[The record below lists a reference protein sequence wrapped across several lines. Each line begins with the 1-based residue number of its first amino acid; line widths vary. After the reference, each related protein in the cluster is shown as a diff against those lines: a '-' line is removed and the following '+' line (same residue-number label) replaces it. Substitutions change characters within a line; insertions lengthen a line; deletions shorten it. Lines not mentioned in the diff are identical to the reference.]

1 MAERRMFSK
10 AVFDSDK
17 FMSLPFSA
25 QAFYTHLAMR
35 ADDDG
40 FVGNAKSILRMVGA
54 SEDDF
59 STLVENG
66 YLRVFDSAV
75 VAVVHWKTHNYIQKD
90 RYKPS
95 IYKKERALMYPECDK
110 KTDDV
115 YADICEE
122 NIVVS
127 DLDTQDRLGKDRL
140 GKGSTEKDST
150 DTKEQRASSNQAS
163 RNEVRTFLGVP
174 ENECEKIIAL
184 YNSVCTFLPKVQSAT
199 GDRKHNVALLLKKY
213 TPQQIEEVFKKA
225 QGCDFL
231 CGKGGR
237 GWKASFDWL
246 IREDNFLRVYEGA
259 YNTQKKNPGEET
271 CSYDLDEYERKTAH
285 WLEDLQY

>member
-1 MAERRMFSK
+1 MFSK

-54 SEDDF
+54 KEEDF
-59 STLVENG
+59 NLLVEQG
-66 YLRVFDSAV
+66 YLRVFDSSV
-75 VAVVHWKTHNYIQKD
+75 VAIVHWKVHNYIQKD

-95 IYKKERALMYPECDK
+95 IYREERALMYPEFADK
-110 KTDDV
+110 IKKEDAV
-115 YADICEE
+115 Y
-122 NIVVS
+122 
-127 DLDTQDRLGKDRL
+127 DLDTQDRLGKDSI
-140 GKGSTEKDST
+140 GKDSIGKDRT
-150 DTKEQRASSNQAS
+150 DKDNKEKVNTHKSSADKPKES
-163 RNEVRTFLGVP
+163 TAEERTFLGVT
-174 ENECEKIIAL
+174 ENECEKIIDL
-184 YNSVCTFLPKVQSAT
+184 YNSLCTSLTKVQGAT
-199 GDRKHNVALLLKKY
+199 ADRKHNVALLLKKY
-213 TPQQIEEVFKKA
+213 TPHQIEEVFRKA

-231 CGKGGR
+231 CGKGER

-259 YNTQKKNPGEET
+259 YNANKNLGEED
-271 CSYDLDEYERKTAH
+271 CSFDIDEYERKSSQ
-285 WLEDLQY
+285 WFDNLQF